1 MTSQAM
7 EWNYRQDPANESQ
20 EDENLNRKWAAH
32 QYDVAYDQYLS
43 GNWAAAEKHARAAVD
58 ANPFEPQYRL
68 LLAQTC
74 CARNK
79 LSVAWSELLILKRQD
94 PHNAG
99 AKSLEALLRRKIDES
114 DSGRRRALRRSGG
127 IFAALGA
134 PFRVS

>member
-1 MTSQAM
+1 MTRQAM
-7 EWNYRQDPANESQ
+7 EWNYRQDPADVPEQ
-20 EDENLNRKWAAH
+20 DETLNYKWAAH
-32 QYDVAYDQYLS
+32 QYDVAYDHYLS
-43 GNWAAAEKHARAAVD
+43 GNWAGAEKHARAAVD

-68 LLAQTC
+68 LLAQVY

-99 AKSLEALLRRKIDES
+99 AKSLEALLRRKIEES

-127 IFAALGA
+127 IFGALAAL
-134 PFRVS
+134 FRA